1 MARTNARTAAAATV
15 ATVVATPAA
24 PAARPVPANAHKYG
38 ANHKAIATKAVT
50 YGLTPHGAAT
60 AAAACGKSGKPTVM
74 ALVAVAT
81 AAAMQRNN
89 GQPVSGQ
96 AIVLAMRTLPAVVAA
111 YGNTKAGKYAPAGTL
126 PPHAWCSGYVAG
138 AARNPACL
146 LAAVTPAA

>member
-1 MARTNARTAAAATV
+1 MARTHANARNMAATALIANGA
-15 ATVVATPAA
+15 ATRA
-24 PAARPVPANAHKYG
+24 VPANAYKYG

-50 YGLTPHGAAT
+50 YGLTALGAAT
-60 AAAACGKSGKPTVM
+60 ATAACGKSGKPTVM